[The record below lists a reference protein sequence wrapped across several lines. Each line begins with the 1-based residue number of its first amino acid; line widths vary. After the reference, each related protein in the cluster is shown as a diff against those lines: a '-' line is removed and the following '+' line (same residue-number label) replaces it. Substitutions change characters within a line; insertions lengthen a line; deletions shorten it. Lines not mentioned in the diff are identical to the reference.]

1 MQSCTAWCG
10 PTERR
15 SEVLEDAVSQDQD
28 VSEYGRQS
36 LWRDTAGAD
45 AAKARELA
53 DRLELR
59 AKAED
64 GMDARET
71 NPTAQIAII
80 RDDGS
85 SRVGPQVT
93 VEVGDVD
100 AVHAEAIRRG
110 AEVVY
115 PLTDERHG
123 HGHRTPE

>member
-1 MQSCTAWCG
+1 LTDD
-10 PTERR
+10 PERVRTTEPLARHCRR
-15 SEVLEDAVSQDQD
+15 
-28 VSEYGRQS
+28 GR
-36 LWRDTAGAD
+36 REG
-45 AAKARELA
+45 RELA

-64 GMDARET
+64 EINARET
-71 NPTAQIAII
+71 NPTAQITII

-85 SRVGPQVT
+85 SRVIPQVT
-93 VEVGDVD
+93 VEVGDED

-123 HGHRTPE
+123 YGHRTPE